1 MLGDKWCRPPPPP
14 SLFLGLCSRVSITTS
29 VLLEPLQPP
38 NSSWTVGFP
47 AWGMLPL
54 MKAAPTFSYFHLC
67 SGNRLKT
74 TQWGG
79 NRGTVYKQKSWNVI
93 QWFQSQFYVLST
105 YSISGTTLG
114 TENSEIST
122 GHCSQQLRDC
132 LRKTELS
139 NLSPSSF
146 SRSLRA
152 YSTQHLG
159 QHREPERY
167 QPSRSLHYSRRG
179 T

>member
-1 MLGDKWCRPPPPP
+1 MEVEINLIKLKTFKNPFWRTAQDMLGDKWCRPPPPP

-79 NRGTVYKQKSWNVI
+79 NRETVYKQKSWNVI

-105 YSISGTTLG
+105 YSIWHHT
-114 TENSEIST
+114 
-122 GHCSQQLRDC
+122 R
-132 LRKTELS
+132 
-139 NLSPSSF
+139 
-146 SRSLRA
+146 
-152 YSTQHLG
+152 
-159 QHREPERY
+159 HREFWDKHRTLLSTAQGLPEEDWIK
-167 QPSRSLHYSRRG
+167 QSVS
-179 T
+179 